1 MKLQYTDYG
10 IELSLKENSVHRL
23 CIESPQAYAEIVQS
37 LYQQCNGEEGNAIL
51 SDGVQPLE
59 FDKYAEILLEPFS
72 LQFDTK
78 KINTKLYKELTQ
90 ITLDGCYSEYIGLQG
105 ELQTFIETV
114 AMKVPYP
121 VSYEEVLDFKDIC
134 KLFKVHIDYQ
144 YDTLAEKLCGYV
156 TLLSQLCGIQILF
169 LVDIEK
175 YLTKEEQR
183 DLQQT
188 ANYHKII
195 LIYVDAGL
203 GHYSEDDR
211 YCILDKD
218 YCVISDM
225 EK

>member
-1 MKLQYTDYG
+1 MKLQHIDYG
-10 IELSLKENSVHRL
+10 IELSLKENCVHRL

-37 LYQQCNGEEGNAIL
+37 LYRQCSGEEGNVIL
-51 SDGVQPLE
+51 SDGVQPLAL
-59 FDKYAEILLEPFS
+59 DNYAEILLEPFS

-90 ITLDGCYSEYIGLQG
+90 ITLDECYSEYIGLQG

-175 YLTKEEQR
+175 YLTKGEQR

-195 LIYVDAGL
+195 LIYVGADL

-218 YCVISDM
+218 YCVISNM